1 MNQFNFPTC
10 DRYFKKDYQNLK
22 YQFSESGTIEN
33 NYSQAFQDMFVLSV
47 LNGKRNGTY
56 VEIGGDHPVVIN
68 NSYLLESVFGWKGI
82 SFEIVQ
88 SAVDV
93 YNSLRQNLCLCEDAT
108 TANYSKIFKE
118 NNFPKQIDYLQ
129 VDIEPAEQTLRALK
143 KVDFDN
149 YRYSVITF
157 ETDAYVGNSDVINE
171 SRSFLIER
179 GYELVASNVCNNN
192 KPFEDWYVD
201 PLIVSDDIRNIF
213 KQNFVNGMEVI
224 LK

>member
-1 MNQFNFPTC
+1 MEQYTFPDC
-10 DRYFKKDYQNLK
+10 DRYFKKDHPNLK
-22 YQFSESGTIEN
+22 YQFSESELIEN
-33 NYSQAFQDMFVLSV
+33 NYSQSFQDMFVLSV
-47 LNGKRNGTY
+47 LNGKKNGTY

-68 NSYLLESVFGWKGI
+68 NSYLLETVFGWRGI

-88 SAVDV
+88 SAVDI
-93 YNSLRQNLCLCEDAT
+93 YNSLRENLCLCEDAT
-108 TANYSKIFKE
+108 KANYSKIFKE

-143 KVDFDN
+143 QVDFDN

-157 ETDAYVGNSDVINE
+157 ETDAYVGNSDVIDE
-171 SRSFLIER
+171 SRNFLIER

-201 PLIVSDDIRNIF
+201 PLVVSDDVWNIF